1 MDTGSQDFTSFTCNE
16 KVKEIFHRNMK
27 EDLDFFNNDSWVI
40 LGQDLSLHENH
51 KLMEKRK
58 AFFEGNDSCLH
69 DIEQEIISS
78 WNRSKELGIN
88 PNLQDMGY
96 RIKTEEI
103 NLLLKEKRNFLD
115 VAQLNISQLFPLLD
129 DPEYMFS
136 VDSEDG
142 IVLSNLEEIFPF
154 PAIDRLNSSPGS
166 LATEDSVGTS
176 ALPFCLK
183 YKKIV
188 QMIGAFHYSAAFSNH
203 LTTVLPIFSADKKLI
218 GEIVIVRNM
227 IKSKTTVETQR
238 KILNW
243 AEVLKFTVESQLALL
258 YENEQL
264 CINNRS
270 LGGGSSHFVAS
281 LEYEKDDNT
290 GDCFSNIVGQS
301 PAIKHTIHTA
311 QRFSRAGSGVM
322 ITGESGTGKELFAQA
337 IHNYSRRNRPFVAI
351 NCAAIPPN
359 LIASEL
365 FGYVGGAFT
374 GANRNGNIG
383 KIEAANGGTLFLD
396 EIGDMPMDVQLSLL
410 RVLEDR
416 KISKLGEYKPILVDF
431 VFVSATNKD
440 LKKLV
445 EENKFREDLFYRLEI
460 LQLHLPPLRE
470 RGRDILLLAKKF
482 VSDMCREKRRSVLPF
497 SPETEDVLMSYSWPG
512 NVRQL
517 KNTMIYAVNM
527 CPGSII
533 RVQDLPL
540 KFRESDA
547 ATAEISGSDAI
558 EKSRIPTLQQVEE
571 EAIIRALR
579 LTNNNVR
586 KAAQILDTSNATM
599 YRKIKEYGIN

>member
-1 MDTGSQDFTSFTCNE
+1 
-16 KVKEIFHRNMK
+16 
-27 EDLDFFNNDSWVI
+27 
-40 LGQDLSLHENH
+40 
-51 KLMEKRK
+51 
-58 AFFEGNDSCLH
+58 
-69 DIEQEIISS
+69 
-78 WNRSKELGIN
+78 
-88 PNLQDMGY
+88 
-96 RIKTEEI
+96 
-103 NLLLKEKRNFLD
+103 
-115 VAQLNISQLFPLLD
+115 
-129 DPEYMFS
+129 
-136 VDSEDG
+136 
-142 IVLSNLEEIFPF
+142 
-154 PAIDRLNSSPGS
+154 
-166 LATEDSVGTS
+166 
-176 ALPFCLK
+176 
-183 YKKIV
+183 
-188 QMIGAFHYSAAFSNH
+188 
-203 LTTVLPIFSADKKLI
+203 
-218 GEIVIVRNM
+218 M
-227 IKSKTTVETQR
+227 IKSKTTIETQK
-238 KILNW
+238 KILTW
-243 AEVLKFTVESQLALL
+243 AEVLKFSVERQLALL
-258 YENEQL
+258 QENEQL
-264 CINNRS
+264 HIENRS
-270 LGGGSSHFVAS
+270 QGGGEFFFNGSISH
-281 LEYEKDDNT
+281 EKDDNS
-290 GDCFSNIVGQS
+290 GDCFSNIIGQS
-301 PAIKHTIHTA
+301 PVIKHTIHTA

-410 RVLEDR
+410 RVLEDK
-416 KISKLGEYKPILVDF
+416 KISKLGEYKPISVDF
-431 VFVSATNKD
+431 VFISATNKD

-470 RGRDILLLAKKF
+470 RGRDILMLAKKF

-497 SPETEDVLMSYSWPG
+497 SPETEDVLMFYPWPG

-517 KNTMIYAVNM
+517 KNTIIYAVNM

-540 KFRESDA
+540 KFREPDVATTENTYSDVIA
-547 ATAEISGSDAI
+547 KSGV
-558 EKSRIPTLQQVEE
+558 PTLQQVEE

-599 YRKIKEYGIN
+599 YRKIKEYGIG